1 MSSICEEIIETYKDY
16 LNKIMNGE
24 ILNDDEDNEQNLNEY
39 LNDKNGSIKL
49 EYIKNFFQYQIKII
63 L

>member
-49 EYIKNFFQYQIKII
+49 EYIKNFFQY
-63 L
+63 